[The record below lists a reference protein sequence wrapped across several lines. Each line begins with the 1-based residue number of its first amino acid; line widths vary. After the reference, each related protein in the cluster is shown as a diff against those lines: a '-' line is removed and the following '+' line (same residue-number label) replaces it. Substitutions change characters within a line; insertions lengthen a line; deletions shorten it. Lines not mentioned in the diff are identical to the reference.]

1 MSSGDAFGLTSTP
14 DFLPGYHGSD
24 GDKRY
29 PSPRKLRSMGAV
41 LIDLVLL
48 FGPAFALG
56 VLMVAVEMPRTNS
69 YVLLPIPLAIIV
81 GNWILLRKWVHAT
94 VGELIFGLVAIRGRD
109 GAWPGWSELLS
120 GRAPGHDGVPNI
132 VRVRRC
138 DIRGRGRES
147 DR

>member
-1 MSSGDAFGLTSTP
+1 
-14 DFLPGYHGSD
+14 
-24 GDKRY
+24 
-29 PSPRKLRSMGAV
+29 MGAA

-69 YVLLPIPLAIIV
+69 YALLPIPLAIIV
-81 GNWILLRKWVHAT
+81 GNWILLRKWAHAT

-109 GAWPGWSELLS
+109 GTWPGWGELFS

-132 VRVRRC
+132 MRVRRC